1 MNAVIGS
8 SSAML
13 GTPVSSDNELR
24 NDFQSTRVVE
34 VQLGGISPCVPG
46 AGILI
51 IVFSLWSAFH
61 GGAIWCL

>member
-8 SSAML
+8 PSAML
-13 GTPVSSDNELR
+13 GASVSLDNELH
-24 NDFQSTRVVE
+24 NDFQSTRIVE
-34 VQLGGISPCVPG
+34 VQLGEISPCAPG